1 VTIVK
6 NVYGGQA
13 PARFLGGFAPYI
25 LSHYEDSEYVRRLV
39 DGNFR
44 ALFERTL
51 RKYDKK
57 LPVGVVG
64 GFGFV
69 CKEIIQRLGQAYG
82 VEFSRFLSTP
92 TEGLVEYHAL

>member
-1 VTIVK
+1 M
-6 NVYGGQA
+6 
-13 PARFLGGFAPYI
+13 
-25 LSHYEDSEYVRRLV
+25 

-44 ALFERTL
+44 GLFERTL
-51 RKYDKK
+51 RKYDKS

-69 CKEIIQRLGQAYG
+69 CKEILIRLGKAYG